1 MVWNLLLVH
10 NKQVADNIQT
20 MATTMD
26 AATATGLV
34 KKRKL
39 VFRFSKYRTLWVMF
53 QLAAC
58 TTG

>member
-1 MVWNLLLVH
+1 
-10 NKQVADNIQT
+10 

-26 AATATGLV
+26 AATATATGLV

>member
-1 MVWNLLLVH
+1 
-10 NKQVADNIQT
+10 